1 MTLLFTTANTRIL
14 LLVANLFFGTVA
26 ISEAGDLTL
35 GPAIKVIAPKENMVQ
50 IAPFDIDIRFEQ
62 RGAAV
67 VDLASL
73 KVFLMKLWNIDITDR
88 VKPYA
93 SGDGIHLTHADFPK
107 GQHTIKIAIADHEGH
122 ESARTMTVMV
132 Q

>member
-1 MTLLFTTANTRIL
+1 MSLLFTGSSTRIL
-14 LLVANLFFGTVA
+14 LIVASLFFGTVG
-26 ISEAGDLTL
+26 ISEAGDLIL
-35 GPAIKVIAPKENMVQ
+35 GPTINVIAPKENMVQ

-73 KVFLMKLWNIDITDR
+73 KVFLMKLWDIDITDR
-88 VKPYA
+88 VRPYV
-93 SGDGIHLTHADFPK
+93 SGDGIHVTHADFPK

-122 ESARTMTVMV
+122 ESLRTMTVMV

>member
-1 MTLLFTTANTRIL
+1 MTLLFTTANTRIF
-14 LLVANLFFGTVA
+14 LLVANLFFGTLA
-26 ISEAGDLTL
+26 GPEAGDLTL

-73 KVFLMKLWNIDITDR
+73 KILLIKLWNVDITDR
-88 VKPYA
+88 MKPYA

-122 ESARTMTVMV
+122 ESSRTMPVMV

>member
-88 VKPYA
+88 
-93 SGDGIHLTHADFPK
+93 
-107 GQHTIKIAIADHEGH
+107 
-122 ESARTMTVMV
+122 
-132 Q
+132 

>member
-1 MTLLFTTANTRIL
+1 MTLLFTTASTRI

-26 ISEAGDLTL
+26 ISEAGDLTP
-35 GPAIKVIAPKENMVQ
+35 GPAIKVIAPKGNMVQ
-50 IAPFDIDIRFEQ
+50 IAPFDLDIRFEQ

-73 KVFLMKLWNIDITDR
+73 KVFLMKLWDIDITDR
-88 VKPYA
+88 VRPYV
-93 SGDGIHLTHADFPK
+93 SGDGIHVTHADFPK
-107 GQHTIKIAIADHEGH
+107 GQHTIKITIADHEGH
-122 ESARTMTVMV
+122 ESSRTMTVMV

>member
-14 LLVANLFFGTVA
+14 LLVANLFFGTLAV
-26 ISEAGDLTL
+26 SEAGDLTL
-35 GPAIKVIAPKENMVQ
+35 GPVIKVIAPKENMVQ
-50 IAPFDIDIRFEQ
+50 IAPFDIDIRLEQ

-73 KVFLMKLWNIDITDR
+73 KVLLMKLWNIDIIDR
-88 VKPYA
+88 MKPYA
-93 SGDGIHLTHADFPK
+93 SGDGIHLTHADFPT
-107 GQHTIKIAIADHEGH
+107 GQPTIKIAIADHEGH
-122 ESARTMTVMV
+122 ESSRTMTVMV

>member
-1 MTLLFTTANTRIL
+1 MTLLFTTASTRIL

-26 ISEAGDLTL
+26 ISEAGDLTP

-73 KVFLMKLWNIDITDR
+73 KVFLMKLWDIDITDR
-88 VKPYA
+88 VRPYV
-93 SGDGIHLTHADFPK
+93 SGDGIHVTHADFPK
-107 GQHTIKIAIADHEGH
+107 GQHTIKIAIADHEGN
-122 ESARTMTVMV
+122 ESLRTMTVMV

>member
-1 MTLLFTTANTRIL
+1 MTILFTTTSARIL
-14 LLVANLFFGTVA
+14 LLVANLFFSTVSS
-26 ISEAGDLTL
+26 SEAGDPTL
-35 GPAIKVIAPKENMVQ
+35 GPGIKVIAPRENTVQ
-50 IAPFDIDIRFEQ
+50 TAPFHIDIRFEQ
-62 RGAAV
+62 RGAAM

-73 KVFLMKLWNIDITDR
+73 KVFLMKLWDIDITDR
-88 VKPYA
+88 VRPYV
-93 SGDGIHLTHADFPK
+93 SGDGIHVTHADFPK

>member
-1 MTLLFTTANTRIL
+1 MTLLFTTASPCIL
-14 LLVANLFFGTVA
+14 LLVNLFFSTVST
-26 ISEAGDLTL
+26 SEAGDLTL
-35 GPAIKVIAPKENMVQ
+35 GPGIKVIAPRENIVQ
-50 IAPFDIDIRFEQ
+50 TAPFDIDIRFEQ

-88 VKPYA
+88 VKPYV
-93 SGDGIHLTHADFPK
+93 SGDGIHLAHADFPK